1 MQYDIL
7 VKVIFIVI
15 NTHNFTFRKQTYF
28 LQASSKVY
36 YDGAT
41 LKLSQF
47 FTLHIIPYLKMNMFW
62 KVGPFLPSSD
72 EANCYRLASG
82 IC

>member
-15 NTHNFTFRKQTYF
+15 NTYNFTFRKQTYF
-28 LQASSKVY
+28 LSKVY

-41 LKLSQF
+41 LKISYF
-47 FTLHIIPYLKMNMFW
+47 FDFVYHPIFKIEHVL
-62 KVGPFLPSSD
+62 
-72 EANCYRLASG
+72 ESG
-82 IC
+82 SVLTFK